1 MRDEDIFGN
10 VLSKDSE
17 DVPYSDYL
25 PEQSS
30 MWTCRVGEQP
40 SQARY
45 FVQDESEVHAL
56 VSTLATLSQQLP
68 PPEASSAS
76 IAGDD
81 GNASVVLEQ
90 LAEQHLVPS
99 ALEHLDEIEERMR
112 NQQLAFFLDYDG
124 TLTPIVEN
132 PSEAKLTEEAR
143 SVVRA
148 LAARHPTAIVSGRA
162 RATAQGLVQLDEL
175 YYAGS
180 HGFDITGPLRRR
192 VGISTDSADAGEAL
206 PSISFQVA
214 DSFRPALEDAKRRA
228 EEALVGIA
236 GSLVEDNT
244 FSVSVHYR
252 MVAEEEREKVND
264 VVNQLLAEMPMLR
277 RTHGKMVYELRPS
290 ADWDKGKAVEW
301 LLEQIKKEYKEQLA
315 QQEGPI
321 EQDFFPLYIGDDVTD
336 EDAFRVMGNLDGL
349 GIIVSDT
356 ATEGNTAASYALRS
370 PVEVVQFLDHFA
382 QCGRMGSP
390 HTSSSDISGLLTPS
404 GLVAPKSDPKS
415 RESTSPKIASTS
427 GVRAFRD
434 GGAIDLHRM

>member
-1 MRDEDIFGN
+1 
-10 VLSKDSE
+10 
-17 DVPYSDYL
+17 
-25 PEQSS
+25 
-30 MWTCRVGEQP
+30 
-40 SQARY
+40 
-45 FVQDESEVHAL
+45 
-56 VSTLATLSQQLP
+56 
-68 PPEASSAS
+68 
-76 IAGDD
+76 
-81 GNASVVLEQ
+81 
-90 LAEQHLVPS
+90 
-99 ALEHLDEIEERMR
+99 
-112 NQQLAFFLDYDG
+112 
-124 TLTPIVEN
+124 
-132 PSEAKLTEEAR
+132 
-143 SVVRA
+143 
-148 LAARHPTAIVSGRA
+148 
-162 RATAQGLVQLDEL
+162 
-175 YYAGS
+175 
-180 HGFDITGPLRRR
+180 
-192 VGISTDSADAGEAL
+192 L